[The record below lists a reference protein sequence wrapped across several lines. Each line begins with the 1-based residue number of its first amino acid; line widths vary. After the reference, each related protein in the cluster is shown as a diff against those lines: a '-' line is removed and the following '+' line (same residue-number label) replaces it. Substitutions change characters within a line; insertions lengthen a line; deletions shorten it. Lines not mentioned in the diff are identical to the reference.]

1 MNMSDII
8 HSSQKND
15 VSDIHLTVGKGVT
28 CRQYGKLKKM
38 NLDVSDEELEKI
50 ILDMC
55 NEEQLAYF
63 EEGNDLD
70 FAFQTEKGTRTRVNI
85 YRQKEKV
92 AACLRIMGN
101 KIPKLE
107 EMNLPQKTLADIA
120 SNPRGLVIVTGPTG
134 SGKSTTLAAMIDYI
148 NRTRSEH
155 ILTIE
160 DPIEY
165 VYTEAKS
172 IIHQREVGNDVKDFA
187 AALRSALR
195 EDPDIIL
202 LGEMRD
208 YETISS
214 AVTAAETGH
223 LVFGTL
229 HTVSAADSISRI
241 IDVFPPHSQNQI
253 RTQLSSVLKGVI
265 SQQLIPLKEGSGR
278 VAATEILV
286 GNDAVGN
293 LIRQDKAHQLD
304 STMQAGA
311 AVGMHTLNSDLERL
325 VREGTITKESAI
337 KCSSNPQNLR
347 L

>member
-8 HSSQKND
+8 HASQKND
-15 VSDIHLTVGKGVT
+15 CSDIHLTVGKGVT

-38 NLDVSDEELEKI
+38 KLSVSDEELENI

-55 NEEQLAYF
+55 NDEQREEF
-63 EEGNDLD
+63 EKGNDLD
-70 FAFQTEKGTRTRVNI
+70 FAFQTSKGTRTRVNV
-85 YRQKEKV
+85 YRQKGKT

-107 EMNLPQKTLADIA
+107 EMNMPRETLANIA
-120 SNPRGLVIVTGPTG
+120 ANPRGLVLVTGPTG
-134 SGKSTTLAAMIDYI
+134 SGKSTTLAAMIDHI

-172 IIHQREVGNDVKDFA
+172 VIHQREIGADVKDFA

-265 SQQLIPLKEGSGR
+265 SQQLVPLKSGSGR

-311 AVGMHTLNSDLERL
+311 SVGMHTLNSDLERL
-325 VREGTITKESAI
+325 VREGAITREAALKV
-337 KCSSNPQNLR
+337 SSNPQNLR
-347 L
+347 V

>member
-1 MNMSDII
+1 M
-8 HSSQKND
+8 
-15 VSDIHLTVGKGVT
+15 T
-28 CRQYGKLKKM
+28 
-38 NLDVSDEELEKI
+38 EEQLEKV

-55 NEEQLAYF
+55 NEEQRETFAQ
-63 EEGNDLD
+63 GIDLD
-70 FAFQTEKGTRTRVNI
+70 FAYQTNLGTRTRVNI
-85 YRQKEKV
+85 YRNKGKV
-92 AACLRIMGN
+92 AACLRIMGST
-101 KIPKLE
+101 IPKLE
-107 EMNLPQKTLADIA
+107 EMNLPQKTLQNIA
-120 SNPRGLVIVTGPTG
+120 ANPRGLVLVTGPTG

-165 VYTEAKS
+165 VYTEDKS
-172 IIHQREVGNDVKDFA
+172 VIHQREVGTDVTDFG

-229 HTVSAADSISRI
+229 HTISAADSIARI

-253 RTQLSSVLKGVI
+253 RTQLSSVLKAVI
-265 SQQLIPLKEGSGR
+265 SQTLIPIAEGGGR
-278 VAATEILV
+278 VAATEILI
-286 GNDAVGN
+286 GIDAVGN
-293 LIRQDKAHQLD
+293 LIRQDKAHQID
-304 STMQAGA
+304 TIMQGNASI
-311 AVGMHTLNSDLERL
+311 GMHTLNSDLERL
-325 VREGTITKESAI
+325 VRERTITKEAAL
-337 KCSSNPQNLR
+337 KVSSNPAQLR
-347 L
+347 F